1 MITIENLDV
10 NLPNFSLENI
20 NLQIDEGDFFTLL
33 GPTGSGKSVLLET
46 IAGLIPVSSG
56 SIKINRTDI
65 THTAPEKR
73 GLSIV
78 YQDYALF
85 PHLSVKDNITFGA
98 RYKNIEKI
106 KADKKAHELA
116 EMLNISHLLDRT
128 PRNLSGGEKQ
138 RASIA
143 RALLVDPAV
152 LLLDE
157 PLSALDPAFRQEVQD
172 LLKSI
177 HRETGITFVM
187 VTHDF
192 DEALYLATNGA
203 IIKNGKLIRK
213 GLIRDIFNTP
223 GSEFV
228 ANFVGMTNIYVCSP
242 ENGCMRSGELSLQCE
257 KQISNEKCHMAFR
270 PEEIILGNKLLE
282 QGHPNCFEAV
292 IKTITVGGFHARV
305 TLDYAGIE
313 INALVPRNLII
324 NGELETGSKI
334 KVSIPPKSIH
344 LF

>member
-1 MITIENLDV
+1 MITIENLNI
-10 NLPNFSLENI
+10 NLPNFSLDNI

-56 SIKINRTDI
+56 SIKINQNDVTRTV
-65 THTAPEKR
+65 PEKR

-98 RYKNIEKI
+98 RYKNIGPV
-106 KADKKAHELA
+106 KADKKALELA

-157 PLSALDPAFRQEVQD
+157 PLSALDPSFRQEVQD

-203 IIKNGKLIRK
+203 IIQNGKLIRK

-228 ANFVGMTNIYVCSP
+228 ANFVGMTNIYKCSP
-242 ENGCMRSGELSLQCE
+242 ENGCVRLGGMLLQCE
-257 KQISNEKCHMAFR
+257 KQISNEKCHIAFR
-270 PEEIILGNKLLE
+270 PEEIILGNELNE
-282 QGHPNCFEAV
+282 QESPNTFEAI
-292 IKTITVGGFHARV
+292 IKAITIGGFHARV
-305 TLDYAGIE
+305 ALDYAGIE
-313 INALVPRNLII
+313 INTLVPRKLIL
-324 NGELETGSKI
+324 NEALETGAKI
-334 KVSIPPKSIH
+334 KVAIPPQSIH